1 MSRVIAI
8 ANQKG
13 GVGKTTTAINLGASL
28 AVAERRTLVID
39 IDPQASA
46 TMWWRR
52 RAASEPALVQSDGS
66 GLPELLRKAHRNGYD
81 LAVIDTAPHSSEEA
95 TIAARHSQFV
105 CIPTRPAI
113 LDLDAIGA
121 STELAVRVGADAMI
135 VLNSCPPPTR
145 RGESNIVV
153 EAREALDAYQIPVCR
168 ETISQRAAFSH
179 ALIDGRVAGEL
190 DHKGKAAAEVS
201 TLWATLKAEHLNQ

>member
-1 MSRVIAI
+1 MLA
-8 ANQKG
+8 QKG
-13 GVGKTTTAINLGASL
+13 GTGKTTL
-28 AVAERRTLVID
+28 AVHLAVQALQDGLRALLVD

-105 CIPTRPAI
+105 CIPPRPAI
-113 LDLDAIGA
+113 LDL
-121 STELAVRVGADAMI
+121 
-135 VLNSCPPPTR
+135 
-145 RGESNIVV
+145 
-153 EAREALDAYQIPVCR
+153 
-168 ETISQRAAFSH
+168 TILSGS
-179 ALIDGRVAGEL
+179 
-190 DHKGKAAAEVS
+190 S
-201 TLWATLKAEHLNQ
+201 S